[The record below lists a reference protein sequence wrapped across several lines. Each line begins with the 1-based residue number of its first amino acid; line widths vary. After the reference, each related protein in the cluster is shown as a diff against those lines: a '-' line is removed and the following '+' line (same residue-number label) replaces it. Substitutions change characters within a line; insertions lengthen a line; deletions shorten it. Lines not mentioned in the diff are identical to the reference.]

1 MDARKSTARGRT
13 TSYDVVI
20 DGGGFV
26 GRALALALAKLAPK
40 GFRTALI
47 DAAAPPQ
54 TKANIPEDARAL
66 ALSAAT
72 KSLFSVLGL
81 WPDLA
86 LQAQAICSIEITD
99 SPLNTSLR
107 PHFLGF
113 DDELKTGEPGAY
125 LVEIGDLRRV
135 ISTAVDRE
143 PAVKFFAPD
152 SIASFETDTFC
163 VRAELASGKAIK
175 GRLLVAADG
184 KRSRLRERAGI
195 KCIGW
200 SYPQVGIVTT
210 VTHERPHHGRAVQH
224 FLPAGPFAILP
235 LQGNRSSIVWTEEK
249 ERGEALV
256 AASDAAFLAELTR
269 RFGHRFGEITLAGPR
284 QCFPLDFQIARS
296 FIADRLT
303 LAGDAAHVVHP
314 LAGQGL
320 NIGMRDVAA
329 LAETII
335 EASRLGLDI
344 GAATTLERYQ
354 RWRRFD
360 SAFSATVMDGLN
372 RLFSND
378 SVPLRALRDFGLGL
392 VDRAPALKRFLVREA
407 TGATGEVPRLLKGEP
422 V

>member
-1 MDARKSTARGRT
+1 MTDARKSQTASRT
-13 TSYDVVI
+13 ASHDVVI
-20 DGGGFV
+20 GGGGFV
-26 GRALALALAKLAPK
+26 GGALALALAKLAPK
-40 GFRTALI
+40 GFRIALV
-47 DAAAPPQ
+47 DAAPPQ
-54 TKANIPEDARAL
+54 TKASIPEDARAL
-66 ALSAAT
+66 ALSATT
-72 KSLFSVLGL
+72 KSLLSVLGL

-86 LQAQAICSIEITD
+86 PEAQAICSIEITD
-99 SPLNTSLR
+99 SPLNASLR

-135 ISTAVDRE
+135 ISAAVAKE
-143 PAVKFFAPD
+143 PAIKIFAPE
-152 SIASFETDTFC
+152 SIADFETDAFC
-163 VRAELASGKAIK
+163 VRAKLASGKTIK

-210 VTHERPHHGRAVQH
+210 VAHERPHHGRAVQH

-235 LQGNRSSIVWTEEK
+235 LKGNRSSIVWTEEK
-249 ERGEALV
+249 ERGKALM
-256 AASDAAFLAELTR
+256 AASEAAFVAELTR
-269 RFGHRFGEITLAGPR
+269 RFGNRLGKIALAGPR
-284 QCFPLDFQIARS
+284 QSFPLDFQIARS
-296 FIADRLT
+296 FIADRLA
-303 LAGDAAHVVHP
+303 LIGDAAHVVHP

-329 LAETII
+329 LAETVI

-344 GAATTLERYQ
+344 GAAPTLERYQ

-378 SVPLRALRDFGLGL
+378 SAPLRALRDVGLGL
-392 VDRAPALKRFLVREA
+392 VDRAPGIKRFLVREA
-407 TGATGEVPRLLKGEP
+407 AGATGEVPRLLRGKP
-422 V
+422 L